1 MSNNASGCDIV
12 LELCALD
19 NSKHPPAQITERPVW
34 ESVGTALEGAFKNG
48 GFVYLKVL
56 GPSQS
61 FINELCMKSLPGQ
74 YRLVVLTKSPDPK
87 AELQEWWEQ
96 GILHSEV
103 LSDLVMTIG
112 MRERYALIFLLHRL
126 FLENSSTVV
135 IYQQD
140 YCKCVLSG
148 IRNHSLCPPKL
159 TANFPQHRPS
169 ADVVLL
175 EKGTPIS
182 RPEKKGTDLF
192 SGPVE

>member
-1 MSNNASGCDIV
+1 VGAWSRVERMSNNASGCDIM

-96 GILHSEV
+96 GDSPFRGFV
-103 LSDLVMTIG
+103 RFGDDDWDARTVCSDLSVAQAIFRELFDCGDLPTG
-112 MRERYALIFLLHRL
+112 LLQMRSQW
-126 FLENSSTVV
+126 N
-135 IYQQD
+135 
-140 YCKCVLSG
+140 
-148 IRNHSLCPPKL
+148 PK
-159 TANFPQHRPS
+159 P
-169 ADVVLL
+169 
-175 EKGTPIS
+175 
-182 RPEKKGTDLF
+182 
-192 SGPVE
+192 